1 MPSRKK
7 TKHTKALHYFFRG
20 LASLA
25 FIFLDNEYLCR
36 ILSIVFN
43 SFDFVLNTMVVMVV
57 CEAASAIA
65 ST

>member
-1 MPSRKK
+1 MQDFE
-7 TKHTKALHYFFRG
+7 HY
-20 LASLA
+20 
-25 FIFLDNEYLCR
+25 
-36 ILSIVFN
+36 FN